1 VEQLIGG
8 LDHDAAVARQVAG
21 AQDRESVVGE
31 RRRHVR
37 TVRSAAWSR
46 NRPRR
51 RVAWLLLVILL
62 VLIALVARV
71 DAAPGGAPIDLAIR
85 HADGVTGADGAGALD
100 EDGDEEAED
109 RAAER
114 AEIDDNADGGE
125 DEGEE
130 EGAIDDRGPSANG
143 ELAGPS
149 GELSRVG
156 EALAGERGDA
166 GAQASLALDDGA
178 GDPASL
184 ALGGDDAG
192 APASLALGEDDAGA
206 PASLALGEDDARAG
220 SAGAGA
226 VAMLDAEL
234 APGDTTAVFDAAD
247 ADATAGAQEVY
258 EQWMRHRRPS
268 PWGRLDVGV
277 SWRRRWSAPIH
288 APAYRHDEIWLVATW
303 RR

>member
-1 VEQLIGG
+1 
-8 LDHDAAVARQVAG
+8 
-21 AQDRESVVGE
+21 
-31 RRRHVR
+31 
-37 TVRSAAWSR
+37 
-46 NRPRR
+46 
-51 RVAWLLLVILL
+51 LLVILL

-71 DAAPGGAPIDLAIR
+71 DAAPGGAPSGLAIR
-85 HADGVTGADGAGALD
+85 HADAVTGADGAGALD

-114 AEIDDNADGGE
+114 AEIDDGE
-125 DEGEE
+125 DEDRDE
-130 EGAIDDRGPSANG
+130 IDDRGPSANG
-143 ELAGPS
+143 ELAGLS
-149 GELSRVG
+149 GELSVVG

-178 GDPASL
+178 GDEPASL
-184 ALGGDDAG
+184 ALGGGDAGAPARLALDGDDAG
-192 APASLALGEDDAGA
+192 TPASLALGEDDAGA
-206 PASLALGEDDARAG
+206 G
-220 SAGAGA
+220 STGAGTL
-226 VAMLDAEL
+226 AMLDAEL
-234 APGDTTAVFDAAD
+234 APGDATAELDAAD
-247 ADATAGAQEVY
+247 ASATAGAQEVY

>member
-1 VEQLIGG
+1 MLRDPVEQLIGS

-31 RRRHVR
+31 RRKHVR

-71 DAAPGGAPIDLAIR
+71 DAAPGGAPSGLAIR
-85 HADGVTGADGAGALD
+85 PADGLTASGGTGALD
-100 EDGDEEAED
+100 EEGDEEAED

-114 AEIDDNADGGE
+114 AEIDDRDGE
-125 DEGEE
+125 DEDEL
-130 EGAIDDRGPSANG
+130 DDRGPSVNG
-143 ELAGPS
+143 ELAGLS
-149 GELSRVG
+149 GELSLVG
-156 EALAGERGDA
+156 AALASERGDA
-166 GAQASLALDDGA
+166 GAPASLALD
-178 GDPASL
+178 
-184 ALGGDDAG
+184 GDDAG
-192 APASLALGEDDAGA
+192 APASLALDGDDAGA
-206 PASLALGEDDARAG
+206 PASLALDGDDAGAG

-226 VAMLDAEL
+226 LAMLDAEL
-234 APGDTTAVFDAAD
+234 APGDATAELDAAD
-247 ADATAGAQEVY
+247 AGATAGAQEVY
-258 EQWMRHRRPS
+258 EQRMRHRRPS
-268 PWGRLDVGV
+268 PWGRLDVGM